1 MNMAPNEIMAQIP
14 IKSNK
19 VNKCV
24 LCIKPTLQ
32 TNINLYL
39 TIIYNKPTDSIIA
52 ELRCSYCNQLQ
63 KNILISEIEHIYSAF
78 LSTKKAYDQQ
88 ILTNYGHHM
97 TISNINNM
105 CIIYKQHIEK
115 ITADYIKLT
124 EIYNI
129 SRQDNAKI
137 ICKCDEKQS
146 EVDNANLEINKKQ
159 SEVDKANLE
168 INKKQSEIDK
178 ANLEINKKQSEVDKA
193 NLEINKKQSEIDKA
207 NLEINK
213 KQSEIDKAN
222 LEINKLKLKLNN
234 TKSEQVIVNSKY
246 IAKIENQNTELLLFN
261 TRLSKHVNQNK
272 LLESQNMEL
281 KSKNKL
287 FESKNMELKSENM
300 ELKSKNKIFES
311 QNMELKSKNKVLESQ
326 NMELKSE
333 NIILKNANKTLN
345 VQPNPS
351 CKIDFEIEKK
361 YIKIIQTYEV
371 EIIDLRDRLKK
382 SENIYNMYKEGQKE
396 KYLSI
401 VNEYARR
408 YELVKQQS
416 KKDYFAL
423 ELVTTNKYKKLLE
436 EQGVDITYKH
446 VVSEKYKAKLS
457 LLIFDQH
464 NPEFSKIQPIIIDD
478 RDIKIQ
484 DPYNMLN

>member
-146 EVDNANLEINKKQ
+146 EVDN
-159 SEVDKANLE
+159 
-168 INKKQSEIDK
+168 
-178 ANLEINKKQSEVDKA
+178 
-193 NLEINKKQSEIDKA
+193 A